1 MYLAQ
6 ERFDL
11 QYATKT
17 LANHLQQ
24 PTTSAWNALGRLIGY
39 LRFSEDFCL
48 KMEQSKR
55 GSTFMEAQLKQH
67 HEREKNT
74 IEVYTDSDWSGS
86 GEMKSTSSAVH
97 VVNGIIVHSTS
108 RSQTCISLSSTEAEW
123 YSASSGVCDAY
134 YLQHIIDPEHRLLI
148 TINYN

>member
-11 QYATKT
+11 QCATKT

-24 PTTSAWNALGRLIGY
+24 PTTSAWNALGRLKGY

-67 HEREKNT
+67 HERERKAPLKSIPT
-74 IEVYTDSDWSGS
+74 LIGREVG
-86 GEMKSTSSAVH
+86 
-97 VVNGIIVHSTS
+97 
-108 RSQTCISLSSTEAEW
+108 R
-123 YSASSGVCDAY
+123 
-134 YLQHIIDPEHRLLI
+134 
-148 TINYN
+148 